1 MSNVFH
7 IKDDEFE
14 KEVLQSDK
22 IILLDFWATWC
33 GPCRMLSPILDQIAD
48 EMKDQIKVVKMS
60 VDECEIIPARFMV
73 RSIPTLVLMKDGEV
87 LGAQIGALTKGQ
99 LKSFIESRI

>member
-1 MSNVFH
+1 
-7 IKDDEFE
+7 
-14 KEVLQSDK
+14 
-22 IILLDFWATWC
+22 
-33 GPCRMLSPILDQIAD
+33 MLYITYTTNSPILDQIAD
-48 EMKDQIKVVKMS
+48 EMKEQIKVVKMN

-87 LGAQIGALTKGQ
+87 LGAQIDALTKGQ

>member
-1 MSNVFH
+1 
-7 IKDDEFE
+7 
-14 KEVLQSDK
+14 
-22 IILLDFWATWC
+22 
-33 GPCRMLSPILDQIAD
+33 MLYITYTTNSPILDQIAD
-48 EMKDQIKVVKMS
+48 EMKEQIKVVKMN

>member
-1 MSNVFH
+1 MNNVIH

-22 IILLDFWATWC
+22 IVLLDFWATWC
-33 GPCRMLSPILDQIAD
+33 GPCRMLSQIAD
-48 EMKDQIKVVKMS
+48 EMKDQIKVVKMN